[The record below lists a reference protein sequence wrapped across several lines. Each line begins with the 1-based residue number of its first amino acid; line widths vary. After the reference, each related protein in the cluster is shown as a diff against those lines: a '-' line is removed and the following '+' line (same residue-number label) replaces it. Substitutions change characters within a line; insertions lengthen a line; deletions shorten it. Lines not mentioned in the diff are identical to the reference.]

1 MLDYLVRKNSI
12 IDKNAVNKAR
22 KASNVDFNEIITHLN
37 EDKKEYHYKRTGPIN
52 LTGNGEKIK

>member
-1 MLDYLVRKNSI
+1 MFTWSLPFLADKIGEMLDYLVRKNSI

-37 EDKKEYHYKRTGPIN
+37 EDKKE
-52 LTGNGEKIK
+52 